1 MVGSFWPSLG
11 KADLT
16 VFAWQRGA
24 DTLVPWQGGALRG
37 SSDAY
42 EQQAGV
48 GRGWESRR
56 TGTGPSRR
64 SRQVRAGRWEPGQ
77 LAPRQETGVA

>member
-1 MVGSFWPSLG
+1 MRAG
-11 KADLT
+11 T
-16 VFAWQRGA
+16 
-24 DTLVPWQGGALRG
+24 GALKAAG
-37 SSDAY
+37 GLG
-42 EQQAGV
+42 EPEQAGV